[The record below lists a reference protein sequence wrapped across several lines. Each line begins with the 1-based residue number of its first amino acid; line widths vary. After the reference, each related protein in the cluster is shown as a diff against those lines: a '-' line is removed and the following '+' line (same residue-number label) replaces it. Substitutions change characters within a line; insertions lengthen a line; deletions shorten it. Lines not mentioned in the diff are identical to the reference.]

1 MTKITLEITEDQ
13 KGRIKVKQV
22 AENINATLLEHQVG
36 QAYVAAMELVSSFAE
51 KDTDWFNADHM
62 SVN

>member
-13 KGRIKVKQV
+13 KGHIKVKQV
-22 AENINATLLEHQVG
+22 AENINATPLEHQVG
-36 QAYVAAMELVSSFAE
+36 QAYITAMELVSSFAE
-51 KDTDWFNADHM
+51 KDTDWFTSDHM